1 MTLYT
6 KFPESGSH
14 PEKKVKLKGCWA
26 SGQMKDPE
34 TWWSVWCLYLIG
46 RRSTF
51 HKMIFTQHKAFLL
64 QGAYGFC
71 LFCLAHHWRGA
82 RRPCWELPSPCVSRR
97 RQPSPVFAKC
107 ILFQQQLSHVCCAAP
122 VRNCEGL
129 LSVFFFPFS
138 LLSMPD
144 TLLLC
149 PCGIPGVWV
158 THGASNFHPPP
169 LTPSL
174 SPAGAFLLQPRVPF
188 PQKVLNRAV
197 TEVRRAECWFS
208 YPSQLEK

>member
-71 LFCLAHHWRGA
+71 LFCLAHHWGERGA
-82 RRPCWELPSPCVSRR
+82 LVGNCLPHVSVGGASPPPSLRSVFFFNSSSHMSVA
-97 RQPSPVFAKC
+97 QPQFATVKG
-107 ILFQQQLSHVCCAAP
+107 FSVC
-122 VRNCEGL
+122 
-129 LSVFFFPFS
+129 FFFPFS